1 MRRVAWIYI
10 VNADKGEEG
19 QKPGNSADV
28 IKLSLIGGKNGGN
41 TKTDIHTFT
50 PSEGWV
56 KAADLPSGRFQ
67 LEALVLDEGTSQVS
81 SM

>member
-1 MRRVAWIYI
+1 MQTRG
-10 VNADKGEEG
+10 KGV
-19 QKPGNSADV
+19 KIPKILRTSY
-28 IKLSLIGGKNGGN
+28 KFSPIGGKNGGN